1 MYFSKFIVAV
11 YHLILQLITAYHL
24 YEVTNNSKK
33 IKLSQKY
40 FYVTIMVYGMWA
52 IVEFFKFVKFKNTDI
67 GEVNKMEEKNESL
80 TQKKATLTLQKMFY
94 LDCFVSISYAIITL
108 SFPGQILKF
117 TLNKP
122 GNLDSFH
129 KLYCRYFGA
138 YMLYSVIMSA
148 VCISLNLKQQKIYAI
163 QRAITQTI
171 VFAIHIFGHWSLG
184 IYSPNH
190 ITPFMISGFYIT
202 FILSIYFRVKSC
214 DEESNDEENKFFD
227 DNEDDSTFDNSV
239 NYEGKLKTN

>member
-1 MYFSKFIVAV
+1 MIYGVWATVEFSKFIRFKSTD
-11 YHLILQLITAYHL
+11 IDSDNM
-24 YEVTNNSKK
+24 EGDKKK
-33 IKLSQKY
+33 IELVGLRKTNL
-40 FYVTIMVYGMWA
+40 A
-52 IVEFFKFVKFKNTDI
+52 
-67 GEVNKMEEKNESL
+67 
-80 TQKKATLTLQKMFY
+80 LQKMF
-94 LDCFVSISYAIITL
+94 LFDCFASMVYAIIIL

-148 VCISLNLKQQKIYAI
+148 AAVSLNPRQQKFYAI

-171 VFAIHIFGHWSLG
+171 TFVIHIYGHWSLG

-202 FILSIYFRVKSC
+202 FILSIYFRVKSR
-214 DEESNDEENKFFD
+214 DEESNDEEIEYFD
-227 DNEDDSTFDNSV
+227 DNEDDSTIDNVV